1 VNRQDLRPSTDSPKI
16 LRQNRFNARIVFS
29 GNSFFREH
37 MRILS
42 AIGLT
47 LCLFSSFVAAQT
59 PMNLMP
65 LPASVQH
72 GSGQL
77 AINENFSV
85 AISGYTEPRL
95 ERAAARLISTLA
107 RQTGTTFTA
116 PAVDATKATLVI
128 HAKRS
133 SNEVQTVGE
142 DESYELTVTP
152 QGAKL
157 NAANPLGILRGLQT
171 FLQLVELTPNG
182 YSVASITIRDQP
194 RFPWRGLMIDV
205 SRHWLP
211 IEVIKRSLDGM
222 EAVKLN
228 TFHWHLSDNQG
239 FRIESKKYPKLQELG
254 SDGKFFTQDQVKEVI
269 DYARDRG
276 IRVIPEFDLPGH
288 STSFFVGYPE
298 LGSAPGPYSIEREY
312 GIFDPAMDPTKESTY
327 KFLDGF
333 IGEMA
338 GLFPDAYF
346 HIGGDEVNGKGWDGN
361 APIQQFLHS
370 HGMKN
375 NADLQAYF
383 NKRLQ
388 EIVSKHHKIMV
399 GWDEILS
406 PDLPKSIVIQSWRG
420 QDSLADAARKG
431 FHGLLS
437 FGYYLDLYQSAAFHY
452 STEPLSGKAATLN
465 DEDKKMILGGEACMW
480 SEMVTPEN
488 VDSRIWPRM
497 AAIAER
503 FWSPQNTRDIPS
515 MYARMEAE
523 SMRLESVGL
532 QHRAY
537 YRPML
542 ERLVGSSDIA
552 AIKTLA
558 DVVQAPPEY
567 RREGLHNEATGHP
580 YTSLESFNHLAD
592 ASRPESIVAVRFNTW
607 VDDLVAHRA
616 TPAEIAQ
623 MRELLTQWR
632 DNDAKLRPQLQ
643 SSFLLKEAAPLSQNL
658 AMLGTSGLLA
668 MQYLENGSKPGPEW
682 MNEQAALINSAKQPH
697 AESLLVVAPAVER
710 LVRAA
715 GQ

>member
-1 VNRQDLRPSTDSPKI
+1 
-16 LRQNRFNARIVFS
+16 
-29 GNSFFREH
+29 
-37 MRILS
+37 MRILF
-42 AIGLT
+42 AISLALVT
-47 LCLFSSFVAAQT
+47 LMSLAAAQT
-59 PMNLMP
+59 PTAPNLMP
-65 LPASVQH
+65 LPSSVQP

-77 AINENFSV
+77 AIDASFSA
-85 AISGYTEPRL
+85 AISGYSEPRL
-95 ERAAARLISTLA
+95 QRAIARVTATLG
-107 RQTGTTFTA
+107 RETGITFT
-116 PAVDATKATLVI
+116 PTTTDAAKATLVV
-128 HAKRS
+128 HTERAS
-133 SNEVQTVGE
+133 SQVQEVGE

-152 QGAKL
+152 RGAKL

-171 FLQLVELTPNG
+171 FSQLVEVTPSG
-182 YSVASITIRDQP
+182 YSVPAVTIHDQP

-211 IEVIKRSLDGM
+211 IDVLERNLDGM

-228 TFHWHLSDNQG
+228 VFHWHLSDNQG
-239 FRIESKKYPKLQELG
+239 FRIESKKYPKLHELG
-254 SDGKFFTQDQVKEVI
+254 SDGKYFTQDQVKEVI
-269 DYARDRG
+269 EYARDRG

-288 STSFFVGYPE
+288 STAMFVGYPE
-298 LGSAPGPYSIEREY
+298 LASAPGPYSIERQY
-312 GIFDPAMDPTKESTY
+312 GIFDPAIDPTKETTY

-338 GLFPDAYF
+338 ALFPDAYF
-346 HIGGDEVNGKGWDGN
+346 HIGGDEVNGKAWDAN
-361 APIQQFLHS
+361 PQIQQFLHS

-375 NADLQAYF
+375 NVDLQAYF

-388 EIVSKHHKIMV
+388 EIVSKHHKTMV

-406 PDLPKSIVIQSWRG
+406 PDLPKTIVIQSWRG

-452 STEPLSGKAATLN
+452 STEPLSGKGAELN
-465 DEDKKMILGGEACMW
+465 DEEKKMILGGEACMW

-497 AAIAER
+497 AAVAER

-523 SMRLESVGL
+523 SMRLEAVGL
-532 QHRAY
+532 QHRSY

-542 ERLVGSSDIA
+542 ERLVQSSDIA

-567 RREGLHNEATGHP
+567 QREGLHTQATGHP
-580 YTSLESFNHLAD
+580 YTSLESFNHLVD
-592 ASRPESIVAVRFNTW
+592 ASHPESVVAVQFNTL
-607 VDDLVAHRA
+607 VDDLLAHKA
-616 TPAEIAQ
+616 TPTEMAEL
-623 MRELLTQWR
+623 RERLTEWR

-643 SSFLLKEAAPLSQNL
+643 SSFLLKEAAPLSENL
-658 AMLGTSGLLA
+658 SALGTSGLLA
-668 MQYLENGSKPGPEW
+668 LQYLENGSKPAPDW
-682 MNEQAALINSAKQPH
+682 INERLAALDAAKQPH
-697 AESLLVVAPAVER
+697 AELLLSVAPAVEK

-715 GQ
+715 AQ